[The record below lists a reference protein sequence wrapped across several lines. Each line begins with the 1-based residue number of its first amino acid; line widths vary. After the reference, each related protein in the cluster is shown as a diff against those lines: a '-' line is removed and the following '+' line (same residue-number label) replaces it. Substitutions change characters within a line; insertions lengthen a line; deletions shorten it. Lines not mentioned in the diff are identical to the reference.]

1 MVESTD
7 EASTS
12 DSAPQRQSGFWA
24 EIESLKSPEKKEVA
38 KLPKVGAAAPSSDK
52 IPLPDG
58 KPTVIVF
65 LRHCGCPFAEKV
77 FKKLSALSHKQPDI
91 HCIAV
96 SHSSAVATEKWIPQ
110 VGGAWSTDVVID
122 ERRDL
127 YAQWGLGLSSV
138 WHMSGPSVL
147 YSVYRLGT
155 DEGVWNRPTESGT
168 RWQIGG
174 AFAVDEGGVVRYA
187 HVAKAADDIPDLEAA
202 AQSVGITVE
211 EEATRS

>member
-7 EASTS
+7 EAGCS
-12 DSAPQRQSGFWA
+12 DSAPQRRSGFWA
-24 EIESLKSPEKKEVA
+24 EIETLKSPEKKEVA
-38 KLPKVGAAAPSSDK
+38 KLRSVGAAAPSSDK

-96 SHSSAVATEKWIPQ
+96 SHSSTAATEKWIPQ

-138 WHMSGPSVL
+138 WHMSAPSVL

-174 AFAVDEGGVVRYA
+174 AFATDGGGVVRYA
-187 HVAKAADDIPDLEAA
+187 HVAKAADDMPDLKAA